1 MQDDDV
7 FIVDRSVRDSTV
19 ILEDIEI
26 RTEMPSFLEKGK
38 KQLATE
44 ESTSRLVKKIRSVV
58 ESANSMIKE
67 QKYFE
72 KLFQTLNSICC

>member
-7 FIVDRSVRDSTV
+7 FIVNRSVRDSTV

-26 RTEMPSFLEKGK
+26 RTEMLSFLEKGK

-44 ESTSRLVKKIRSVV
+44 ESTSRLVKKSDR
-58 ESANSMIKE
+58 
-67 QKYFE
+67 
-72 KLFQTLNSICC
+72 